1 MEKQK
6 RGVKPKE
13 DRDQIKERL
22 TIFVEKWKSKKLGKD
37 QAKKIAYTAISN
49 ACKENQLK
57 TN

>member
-13 DRDQIKERL
+13 DREQIKERL

-49 ACKENQLK
+49 ASGENQLK